1 MRRLKSG
8 TGSLAVDLAAHWVGP
23 DLVVTIGGGT
33 RPHVGAVAVAQ
44 PRPSLRG
51 DGSLS
56 ATASVIA
63 LLGHKEDELARWAAL
78 ALASRLNATVTV
90 TAGLH
95 VDAAAP
101 EQIAALNEQARQLV
115 HALADLAADEKSAH
129 DVR

>member
-1 MRRLKSG
+1 M
-8 TGSLAVDLAAHWVGP
+8 
-23 DLVVTIGGGT
+23 GGGT
-33 RPHVGAVAVAQ
+33 HPHVGAVAVAQ

-56 ATASVIA
+56 STASVIA

-78 ALASRLNATVTV
+78 MLASRLNSTVTV

-95 VDAAAP
+95 VDGATP
-101 EQIAALNEQARQLV
+101 EQIAALNDQARHLV
-115 HALADLAADEKSAH
+115 HTLADLAAEERAAH